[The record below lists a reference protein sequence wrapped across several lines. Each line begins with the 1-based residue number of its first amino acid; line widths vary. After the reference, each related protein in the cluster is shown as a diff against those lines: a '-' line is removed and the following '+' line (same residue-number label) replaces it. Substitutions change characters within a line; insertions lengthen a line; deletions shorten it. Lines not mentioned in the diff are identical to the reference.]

1 MIEILLFL
9 AGVISGVVLNL
20 LFFYFLLRDFT
31 SNEFCREKEAEEA

>member
-1 MIEILLFL
+1 MIEVLLFL

-31 SNEFCREKEAEEA
+31 SIEFKEAEEE